1 MNILIIGGTR
11 QIGHFLTEA
20 LLESGHRVTLLNRG
34 VSPDTLPE
42 TLPRLRVDRTDPV
55 QLRRALTGRTFDVVV
70 DTVLHRRPEAEV
82 ITQLLN
88 GSTGRYIALSTG
100 QVYLVRDGLTR
111 PFSEDDYDG
120 PIMPAP
126 PFGTYDYEE
135 WLYGSDKRQSED
147 VLMEAHARTG
157 FPATVLC
164 LPMVISARDQYLRL
178 YNYVL
183 RLRDGGPVLIA
194 DQPDYPVRNVYAH
207 DVVRAIMRLL
217 DYAGGFGRA
226 FNISPDETLSLS
238 DLLHRLAHTLNVTAN
253 IVTVPR
259 SVLIANGFLPDCSP
273 FSDVWMSELDNTRS
287 KVELGMTYTPVDDV
301 LRDVVDMLQRRQPKP
316 PAGYRRRNAERALA
330 ASLKTPQ

>member
-1 MNILIIGGTR
+1 
-11 QIGHFLTEA
+11 
-20 LLESGHRVTLLNRG
+20 
-34 VSPDTLPE
+34 
-42 TLPRLRVDRTDPV
+42 
-55 QLRRALTGRTFDVVV
+55 
-70 DTVLHRRPEAEV
+70 
-82 ITQLLN
+82 
-88 GSTGRYIALSTG
+88 
-100 QVYLVRDGLTR
+100 
-111 PFSEDDYDG
+111 
-120 PIMPAP
+120 
-126 PFGTYDYEE
+126 
-135 WLYGSDKRQSED
+135 
-147 VLMEAHARTG
+147 MEAHARTG
-157 FPATVLC
+157 FPATVLR

>member
-126 PFGTYDYEE
+126 PSGLT
-135 WLYGSDKRQSED
+135 
-147 VLMEAHARTG
+147 T
-157 FPATVLC
+157 
-164 LPMVISARDQYLRL
+164 
-178 YNYVL
+178 
-183 RLRDGGPVLIA
+183 
-194 DQPDYPVRNVYAH
+194 
-207 DVVRAIMRLL
+207 
-217 DYAGGFGRA
+217 
-226 FNISPDETLSLS
+226 
-238 DLLHRLAHTLNVTAN
+238 
-253 IVTVPR
+253 
-259 SVLIANGFLPDCSP
+259 
-273 FSDVWMSELDNTRS
+273 TRS
-287 KVELGMTYTPVDDV
+287 GCTAPTS
-301 LRDVVDMLQRRQPKP
+301 
-316 PAGYRRRNAERALA
+316 
-330 ASLKTPQ
+330 ASPRMC